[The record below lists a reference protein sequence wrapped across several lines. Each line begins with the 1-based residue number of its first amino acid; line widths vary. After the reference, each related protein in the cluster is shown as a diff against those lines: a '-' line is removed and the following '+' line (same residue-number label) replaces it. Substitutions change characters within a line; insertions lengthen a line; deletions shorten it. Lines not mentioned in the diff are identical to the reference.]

1 MYSILNSRMISFT
14 YGQWV
19 RYFQENAKKRLK
31 IPFTQEGFLDDSA
44 KNLIFPS
51 IKTFERGENSEG
63 AYLKT
68 AAEEFSN
75 KIEDPSYGEAVQLFI
90 QEENVHSDYL
100 ARYMRWHGI
109 SKKRR
114 SSLNRIFQILRRTMG
129 IRSEVTVLVTA
140 EIIALSYYSALGNAA
155 DSKALKSICRQM
167 LHDELPHIVFQSYT
181 LGHDRTPGKGLK
193 RSLLMSVS
201 SVAVWLA
208 YSNLL
213 RAGGYGLIRFLIEN
227 HMHLMESKIIAS
239 RYRLRHNSRNTV
251 PAGIRT

>member
-51 IKTFERGENSEG
+51 IKAFERGENSEG

-167 LHDELPHIVFQSYT
+167 LHDELPHVIFQSYT
-181 LGHDRTPGKGLK
+181 LSHFKNGVAVKGI
-193 RSLLMSVS
+193 RALLMEASCL
-201 SVAVWLA
+201 AVWIA
-208 YSNLL
+208 YGKVFC
-213 RAGGYGLIRFLIEN
+213 AGGYSLSKFLS
-227 HMHLMESKIIAS
+227 ESLG
-239 RYRLRHNSRNTV
+239 YLRQSIQLADR
-251 PAGIRT
+251 

>member
-1 MYSILNSRMISFT
+1 MD
-14 YGQWV
+14 
-19 RYFQENAKKRLK
+19 A
-31 IPFTQEGFLDDSA
+31 
-44 KNLIFPS
+44 
-51 IKTFERGENSEG
+51 ERGMMNVFNIKQQNDIFYLWAMGSIFSGECQKTAENPLYSGGISGWNSEG

-140 EIIALSYYSALGNAA
+140 EIIALSYYSALGGYSLSKFLSESLGYLRQSIQLA
-155 DSKALKSICRQM
+155 DR
-167 LHDELPHIVFQSYT
+167 
-181 LGHDRTPGKGLK
+181 
-193 RSLLMSVS
+193 
-201 SVAVWLA
+201 
-208 YSNLL
+208 
-213 RAGGYGLIRFLIEN
+213 
-227 HMHLMESKIIAS
+227 
-239 RYRLRHNSRNTV
+239 
-251 PAGIRT
+251 